1 MKGFMDREE
10 KRTGHGVAAS
20 IISAGIPT
28 APKGRPKAGRETKKR
43 ISLAIMPSLYN
54 DVQKIAFVK
63 RKSVSEII
71 SFCVEQYILENAG
84 ALKEYKKIKENE

>member
-1 MKGFMDREE
+1 MKGFTDREE

-28 APKGRPKAGRETKKR
+28 ATKGRPKAGRETKKR
-43 ISLAIMPSLYN
+43 ISLAIMPSLYD

-63 RKSVSEII
+63 RKSVSEIF
-71 SFCVEQYILENAG
+71 SFCVEQYVMKNSG
-84 ALKEYKKIKENE
+84 ALKEYEKIKEEE